1 MAAMPKNVSHALF
14 PFCHRPRGLRRFS
27 HCPSRNSE
35 FTHAVVGAGVIGL
48 AVARQLQKRNGAST
62 VLIEQ
67 HGAVGTETS
76 SRNSEVIHAGIYYG
90 SDSLKTKLCIRG
102 RELLYQLCREKR
114 IPFRVTGKWIVAQNE
129 EEFEQ
134 LEKIYSLSKA
144 IGVPTKFLSKTE
156 GISREP
162 DVEALAGILESTST
176 GIVDS
181 HALML
186 FLLGDYEDAGGI
198 AALNTTV
205 TRIVPRANGRNG
217 WEVWT
222 KQTQPGSH
230 GADEDTESCVVVDT
244 VINSAGLYAIPIS
257 NSILPM
263 DRRLE
268 PVYAKGTYY
277 TYSSSKPS
285 TKTLVYP
292 APVPGH
298 AGLGTHLTLDL
309 GGRIRFGPDVQWVD
323 SPTDY
328 NATGKNLDEA
338 IKEIRRYLPGVDAS
352 KIHVDYCGI
361 RPKLST
367 SGSAVYGKG
376 FQDFIVRYEDGFTGF
391 VNLLGIESPGLT
403 SSLAISEMVDDLLYR
418 RI

>member
-1 MAAMPKNVSHALF
+1 MAAIPKKVSHVLF
-14 PFCHRPRGLRRFS
+14 PFHHQPYSLRRFS
-27 HCPSRNSE
+27 HCLSRNSE
-35 FTHAVVGAGVIGL
+35 FTHAVVGAGVVGL
-48 AVARQLQKRNGAST
+48 AVARQLQKRNGSST
-62 VLIEQ
+62 LLVEQ

-90 SDSLKTKLCIRG
+90 PDSLKTMLCIRG
-102 RELLYQLCREKR
+102 KELLYRLCRERR

-129 EEFEQ
+129 AEFEQ
-134 LEKIYSLSKA
+134 LETIHRFATA
-144 IGVPTKFLSKTE
+144 IGVPTKFLSKEE
-156 GISREP
+156 GKSREP
-162 DVEALAGILESTST
+162 DVQALAGILESTTT

-186 FLLGDYEDAGGI
+186 FLLGDYEDAGGLT
-198 AALNTTV
+198 ALNTTV

-222 KQTQPGSH
+222 KQTHPGRH
-230 GADEDTESCVVVDT
+230 ETDDDAESCVVVET

-257 NSILPM
+257 NSILPA
-263 DRRLE
+263 DRSLE

-277 TYSSSKPS
+277 SYSSSKPS
-285 TKTLVYP
+285 TRTLIYP

-328 NATGKNLDEA
+328 NTTGKNLDEA
-338 IKEIRRYLPGVDAS
+338 IKEIRRYLPRVDAS
-352 KIHVDYCGI
+352 KIHPDYCGI
-361 RPKLST
+361 RPKLKA
-367 SGSAVYGKG
+367 SGSAVSGKG
-376 FQDFIVRYEDGFTGF
+376 FQDFIIRNEDGFTGF

-403 SSLAISEMVDDLLYR
+403 SSLAIAEIVDDLLHR
-418 RI
+418 